1 MRIEFLRRK
10 NFMAKKK
17 PADRAYEF
25 SVEELAAVVRQLTNA
40 AELFEECRVIADKT
54 PTKTL
59 VAHNRLTL
67 ERALTNLKSSVGAMQ
82 KAVWLYRVGTPLE
95 PGQLKPQSPWRKKDN
110 GKPNGKPNKN

>member
-1 MRIEFLRRK
+1 
-10 NFMAKKK
+10 MAKKK

-25 SVEELAAVVRQLTNA
+25 SVDELAAVVRQLTNA

-110 GKPNGKPNKN
+110 GKPNGKPGKN